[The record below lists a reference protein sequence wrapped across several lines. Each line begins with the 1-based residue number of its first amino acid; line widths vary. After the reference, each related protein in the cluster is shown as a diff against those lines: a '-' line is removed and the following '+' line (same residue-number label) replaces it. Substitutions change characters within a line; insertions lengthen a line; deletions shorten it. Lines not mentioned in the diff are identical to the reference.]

1 MRRSEVTGFF
11 REVAEEWQNDNAL
24 TQGAALAYYALFS
37 LTPLLVLVI
46 IVAGLALGRAAA
58 QGEVVRQVQG
68 LVGADTAQV
77 VEGMVSRA
85 STPAAGIVPTVVSL
99 LVMALG
105 ASGLIGQL
113 RASLNHIWGAAP
125 RATSGVRSMLRQ
137 RLVSLA
143 FVGGIGLL
151 LLLSVVLTAV
161 LAAVQDVVIRHLP
174 VFGRF
179 LPALNFALSLV
190 LAIAFF
196 AMIFHAL
203 PDVELHWRDVAFGSV
218 MTALLFT
225 IGKSLIG
232 LYLGHTGATSI
243 YGAAGSLVLLLLWV
257 YYSAQILLLGAEF
270 TEVWSRRYGSRRAAD
285 HSAPR
290 HPESAPT

>member
-1 MRRSEVTGFF
+1 MRRTEVTGFF
-11 REVAEEWQNDNAL
+11 REVFDEWQRDNAL

-85 STPAAGIVPTVVSL
+85 SAPAAGIAPALVSL
-99 LVMALG
+99 LVMAFG

-113 RASLNHIWGAAP
+113 RSSLNHVWGAVP
-125 RATSGVRSMLRQ
+125 RATSGVGSMLRQ
-137 RLVSLA
+137 RLVALA

-151 LLLSVVLTAV
+151 LMLSVVLTAV
-161 LAAVQDVVIRHLP
+161 LAAVQDVVIHHLP
-174 VFGRF
+174 ILGRF
-179 LPALNFALSLV
+179 LPAANLGLSLL

-196 AMIFHAL
+196 AMIFHTL
-203 PDVELHWRDVAFGSV
+203 PDVDLHWRDVGFGAT
-218 MTALLFT
+218 MTAVLFT

-232 LYLGHTGATSI
+232 LYLGHSGATSI

-270 TEVWSRRYGSRRAAD
+270 TEVWSRRYGSRRGA
-285 HSAPR
+285 APR
-290 HPESAPT
+290 HDDVPGPA